1 MVSLMDVYD
10 SFLSKVNEDDW
21 AHCYSEDDLK
31 WFTKDWRAFLN
42 SAIPYFKFPRCS
54 LKRHYDEDFPE
65 DSYFEDDLNDQE
77 IQIIATLMKKEWLD
91 RTINTWENVKAM
103 YDERDFSQANLL
115 DKFIKLSD
123 KTEKQC
129 IKLQKLYS
137 RSIQDEDG
145 RRKSYQFSKWAG
157 GKNE

>member
-1 MVSLMDVYD
+1 MTDYQVIYD
-10 SFLSKVNEDDW
+10 AFLAKITADDW
-21 AHCYSEDDLK
+21 PKGQNMAEVFS
-31 WFTKDWRAFLN
+31 DWVSIME
-42 SAIPYFKFPRCS
+42 SALPYFKFPRHS
-54 LKRHYDEDFPE
+54 LKRVYDDEFSE
-65 DSYFEDDLNDQE
+65 GYFVEDLNSQE

-91 RTINTWENVKAM
+91 RTINTWENVKVM

-137 RSIQDEDG
+137 RSIEDKDG
-145 RRKSYQFSKWAG
+145 NRKPYQFSKWAG
-157 GKNE
+157 NNDE